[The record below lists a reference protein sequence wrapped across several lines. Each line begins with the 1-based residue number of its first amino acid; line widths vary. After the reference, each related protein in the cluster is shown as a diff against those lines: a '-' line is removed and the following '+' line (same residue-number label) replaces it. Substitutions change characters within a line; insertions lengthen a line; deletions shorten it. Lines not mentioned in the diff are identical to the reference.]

1 MYEKCALNGRGAFP
15 WCVCVR
21 LELIPTVV
29 FIAVQTNVA
38 RNAFRGFTLIQ
49 HHITL
54 FEIISLAQF
63 FD

>member
-21 LELIPTVV
+21 VALISTVV
-29 FIAVQTNVA
+29 FIVVQKNVA

-49 HHITL
+49 QHITL
-54 FEIISLAQF
+54 FEIIFPSTVL
-63 FD
+63 